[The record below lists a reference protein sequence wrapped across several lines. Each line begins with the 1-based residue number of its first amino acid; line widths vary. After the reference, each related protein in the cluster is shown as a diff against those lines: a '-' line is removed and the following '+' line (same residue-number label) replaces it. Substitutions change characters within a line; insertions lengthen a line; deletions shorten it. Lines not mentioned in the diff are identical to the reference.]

1 MSCFGGDLP
10 DDEREALKQQK
21 RHQKEIDAQLR
32 QDKIAYK
39 ATHRLLLLG
48 AGESGKSTI
57 VKQMKIL
64 HKDGYSDQE
73 RYEKVKD
80 IRSNIRDSIVS
91 VIEAMDKLQPRVQIS
106 DAENVPRA
114 QYVRDVV
121 SQKTFD
127 SFSPEFFSTVSILWK
142 DAGVQAMLERS
153 NEYQLIDSA
162 AYFMHEHKLAE
173 ISRPDYK
180 PDDQDILRCR
190 VLTNGIFETKFVVE
204 KVNFHMFD
212 VGGQRSERR
221 KWIQCFNDVTAI
233 VFVVSCS
240 SFDTVI
246 REDGKTRVEPVD
258 VGCLEGG
265 ACGCGLC
272 RGVEPVDV
280 GCQRVEP
287 VDVGCRVEPVD
298 VGCVEGGA
306 CGCGLCRGVEPVD
319 VGCLEGGACGWLQSV
334 SVILFLNK
342 QDTLRKKVEAG
353 KRVEDYFPEFAAYRA
368 PTQEGRDKGEVG
380 ERESELYT
388 RAKYFVRDLFV
399 RISKATESD
408 PRHPH
413 YLYPHFTTAID
424 TENIKRVFNSCR
436 DIIQREH
443 LRKYEL
449 L

>member
-1 MSCFGGDLP
+1 MSCFGGDSP
-10 DDEREALKQQK
+10 DDDRETVKQQK
-21 RHQKEIDAQLR
+21 RHQKEINAQLKR
-32 QDKIAYK
+32 DKITYK

-64 HKDGYSDQE
+64 HKDGYTDQE
-73 RYEKVKD
+73 RYEKVRD
-80 IRSNIRDSIVS
+80 IKSNVRDIIMS

-114 QYVRDVV
+114 HYIRDVV

-127 SFSPEFFSTVSILWK
+127 GFTQEFFDTVSILWK
-142 DAGVQAMLERS
+142 DAGVQAMLTRS

-162 AYFMHEHKLAE
+162 AYFMQTHKLAE

-180 PDDQDILRCR
+180 PSDQDILWCR
-190 VLTNGIFETKFVVE
+190 VLTNGIFETKFVVD

-233 VFVVSCS
+233 VFVVSSS
-240 SFDTVI
+240 SFDTAI
-246 REDGKTRVEPVD
+246 REDGKTN
-258 VGCLEGG
+258 CLQES
-265 ACGCGLC
+265 
-272 RGVEPVDV
+272 
-280 GCQRVEP
+280 
-287 VDVGCRVEPVD
+287 
-298 VGCVEGGA
+298 
-306 CGCGLCRGVEPVD
+306 
-319 VGCLEGGACGWLQSV
+319 LELFENIWTNRWLQSV

-342 QDTLRKKVEAG
+342 QDTLRQKVEGG
-353 KRVEDYFPEFAAYRA
+353 KRVEDYFPEFATYRA
-368 PTQEGRDKGEVG
+368 PPPDESDKS
-380 ERESELYT
+380 EREKETELYT

-413 YLYPHFTTAID
+413 YLYSHFTTAID
-424 TENIKRVFNSCR
+424 TNNIERVFNSCR

>member
-246 REDGKTRVEPVD
+246 REDGKTN
-258 VGCLEGG
+258 CLQES
-265 ACGCGLC
+265 LDLFDNIWLN
-272 RGVEPVDV
+272 R
-280 GCQRVEP
+280 
-287 VDVGCRVEPVD
+287 
-298 VGCVEGGA
+298 
-306 CGCGLCRGVEPVD
+306 
-319 VGCLEGGACGWLQSV
+319 WLQSV

>member
-246 REDGKTRVEPVD
+246 REDGKTVSHV
-258 VGCLEGG
+258 CAHGG
-265 ACGCGLC
+265 IA
-272 RGVEPVDV
+272 V
-280 GCQRVEP
+280 
-287 VDVGCRVEPVD
+287 
-298 VGCVEGGA
+298 
-306 CGCGLCRGVEPVD
+306 
-319 VGCLEGGACGWLQSV
+319 
-334 SVILFLNK
+334 
-342 QDTLRKKVEAG
+342 
-353 KRVEDYFPEFAAYRA
+353 
-368 PTQEGRDKGEVG
+368 
-380 ERESELYT
+380 
-388 RAKYFVRDLFV
+388 
-399 RISKATESD
+399 
-408 PRHPH
+408 
-413 YLYPHFTTAID
+413 
-424 TENIKRVFNSCR
+424 
-436 DIIQREH
+436 
-443 LRKYEL
+443 
-449 L
+449 

>member
-10 DDEREALKQQK
+10 EDERETLKQQR
-21 RHQKEIDAQLR
+21 RHQNDIDAQLR
-32 QDKIAYK
+32 QDKITYK

-64 HKDGYSDQE
+64 HLDGYSDQE

-80 IRSNIRDSIVS
+80 IKSNVREVIIT
-91 VIEAMDKLQPRVQIS
+91 VIEAMDKFQPRVQIS

-114 QYVRDVV
+114 HYVCDVV
-121 SQKTFD
+121 SQKTFED
-127 SFSPEFFSTVSILWK
+127 FSPEFFSTVSILWR
-142 DAGVQAMLERS
+142 DAGVQAMLKRS
-153 NEYQLIDSA
+153 SEYQLIDSA
-162 AYFMHEHKLAE
+162 AYFMDADKLAE
-173 ISRPDYK
+173 ISQPDYK
-180 PDDQDILRCR
+180 PSDQDILRCR
-190 VLTNGIFETKFVVE
+190 VITNGIFETKFVVE
-204 KVNFHMFD
+204 KINFHMFD

-246 REDGKTRVEPVD
+246 REDGKTN
-258 VGCLEGG
+258 CLEES
-265 ACGCGLC
+265 LKLFDDIWTN
-272 RGVEPVDV
+272 R
-280 GCQRVEP
+280 
-287 VDVGCRVEPVD
+287 
-298 VGCVEGGA
+298 
-306 CGCGLCRGVEPVD
+306 
-319 VGCLEGGACGWLQSV
+319 WLQSV

-342 QDTLRKKVEAG
+342 QDTLRMKVEG
-353 KRVEDYFPEFAAYRA
+353 GRRVEDYFPEFVAYRA
-368 PTQEGRDKGEVG
+368 PTQEGREKGESG
-380 ERESELYT
+380 ERESEVYT

-424 TENIKRVFNSCR
+424 TGNIKRVFASCR